1 MLVWVLWWFQP
12 TCIPGTGRVG
22 APIRAE
28 DLQSARFVHDRSK
41 RYHRLKPI
49 TTVVP
54 MVATTLSEGWIFVV
68 EGREAWL
75 RVGARKLV
83 RLAGIGGMVNFV
95 RVPAGLLS
103 HDRDEAFDF
112 LSRKVGRWV

>member
-1 MLVWVLWWFQP
+1 M
-12 TCIPGTGRVG
+12 
-22 APIRAE
+22 
-28 DLQSARFVHDRSK
+28 
-41 RYHRLKPI
+41 
-49 TTVVP
+49 
-54 MVATTLSEGWIFVV
+54 
-68 EGREAWL
+68 
-75 RVGARKLV
+75 V